1 MTHNKKI
8 KILQLNLCNTQN
20 INYNPSSL
28 SSIDGSSPILQSI
41 YNQTTSASTPL
52 GANTGQ
58 NTKQGAPFIRKRVR
72 FFEGENN
79 NVLLSAKHSNQ
90 KVTQHNLLGQKY
102 TQLQYMT
109 FSTRQNQEQDNRV
122 TPDFLNNIKQEG
134 RTTSNFLSGNQM
146 YDMKKINAA
155 RRQIYQL
162 QQSKKIDTYQSSD
175 INTTQSKQ
183 VLQEKRNIYNNNPLL
198 HLVEKKEYCYV
209 KRSEQYSR
217 GKKEANVLNHQKPP
231 LHPKIPHW
239 QASVIGPD
247 KQMTIA
253 NLYVKNE
260 VSKLNPHFEKPTLQQ
275 YLLGNNGC
283 LPIHSLQAC
292 TGRGQPSFCL

>member
-1 MTHNKKI
+1 MT
-8 KILQLNLCNTQN
+8 NTT
-20 INYNPSSL
+20 SL
-28 SSIDGSSPILQSI
+28 STTSSVVGILSSR
-41 YNQTTSASTPL
+41 YNQTTSANTTL

-58 NTKQGAPFIRKRVR
+58 NTKQRAPFIRKRVR

-102 TQLQYMT
+102 TQLQYMP
-109 FSTRQNQEQDNRV
+109 FSTRQNQEQNNRV
-122 TPDFLNNIKQEG
+122 TPDFLNNITQEG

-162 QQSKKIDTYQSSD
+162 SD

-183 VLQEKRNIYNNNPLL
+183 VLQEKCKVYNNTPLL

-231 LHPKIPHW
+231 LHPKIAYW
-239 QASVIGPD
+239 QASAMGSG

-260 VSKLNPHFEKPTLQQ
+260 VSKLNPHFEKPTLLQC
-275 YLLGNNGC
+275 LLGNNGC
-283 LPIHSLQAC
+283 LSIHSLQAR
-292 TGRGQPSFCL
+292 TRRG

>member
-8 KILQLNLCNTQN
+8 KIPQLNLCNAQN

-28 SSIDGSSPILQSI
+28 SSIDRSSPILQSR

-58 NTKQGAPFIRKRVR
+58 NTKQGALFIRKRVR
-72 FFEGENN
+72 FAEDETGHQIVYPVFANPNIDSIFFSRSSINTQRIQGLARQCCNAENR
-79 NVLLSAKHSNQ
+79 A
-90 KVTQHNLLGQKY
+90 
-102 TQLQYMT
+102 
-109 FSTRQNQEQDNRV
+109 
-122 TPDFLNNIKQEG
+122 TPDFLSNIKQEG
-134 RTTSNFLSGNQM
+134 RTTSNFPCSNQK
-146 YDMKKINAA
+146 YDVSKINAA

-162 QQSKKIDTYQSSD
+162 QQGKKIDTYQSSN
-175 INTTQSKQ
+175 ISAAELQQ
-183 VLQEKRNIYNNNPLL
+183 VLQEKRNMYNNNPLL
-198 HLVEKKEYCYV
+198 HLVEKTEYSYV
-209 KRSEQYSR
+209 KRSTQYSR

-231 LHPKIPHW
+231 LHPKIAHW

-260 VSKLNPHFEKPTLQQ
+260 VSKLNPPFKKPTLQQ
-275 YLLGNNGC
+275 CLLGNNGC
-283 LPIHSLQAC
+283 LPIHSLQAR
-292 TGRGQPSFCL
+292 TRRG